1 MNLDLEK
8 KVWWEYI
15 EADLQELLVASEF
28 LVNVVK
34 SWGGD
39 LPQGS
44 KVFHDFSFVVFPTAK
59 AYEGFLKKMFLDLR
73 FISKEDY
80 LGKRFRIGKALNPY
94 LEEKFRD
101 RESVYD
107 KLVKYCSGPSTRLY
121 SAKREDEAGKELA
134 DTLWDAW
141 TSGRNLVFH
150 WFPDEKRAIDFQEAE
165 QKIHLIIN
173 AMDTAFIGCK
183 INKPMNTNK
192 YK

>member
-39 LPQGS
+39 LPAGRQ
-44 KVFHDFSFVVFPTAK
+44 VFHDYSFVVFPAAK
-59 AYEGFLKKMFLDLR
+59 AYEGFLKKMFLDLG

-80 LGKRFRIGKALNPY
+80 LGKRFRIGKALNPF
-94 LEEKFRD
+94 LEKKYRNN
-101 RESVYD
+101 ESVYD
-107 KLVKYCSGPSTRLY
+107 KLVNYCNGLP
-121 SAKREDEAGKELA
+121 AGRQGQELA

-141 TSGRNLVFH
+141 TNGRNLVFH
-150 WFPDEKRAIDFQEAE
+150 WFPDEKKAINFTEAE

-173 AMDTAFIGCK
+173 AMDKAFVGCDI
-183 INKPMNTNK
+183 INKNAK
-192 YK
+192 L